1 MSAVF
6 SQRWFRVA
14 ALRPQ
19 LSLQVRVRRQ
29 RVRGT
34 TWYVL
39 ALRGAGRAVRLNAA
53 AYAIAGRLDGQVSVQ
68 QAWDQSLHAEHDN
81 ATQDEVIEL
90 LAKLQEAG
98 LLQLDGA
105 ANFDVLL
112 PHLDTVTNP
121 PRPASLLAWRV
132 PLGDPT
138 ALLNRLAFLTPRLFS
153 PAACYLWIALVV
165 LLLIS
170 VGQHATEIGAGL
182 QRAVQSPQF
191 ALLSLALFVPIKAVH
206 ELAHGLAVRR
216 WGGQVHEA
224 GLTLMMLMPVPYMD
238 ASAAS
243 NFPQRRHRLTVSAAG
258 IMAELAIASVA
269 LQGWLVMT
277 DGMGR
282 DAVLATLMITGVSTL
297 IFNANP
303 LQRLDGYFIFSD
315 VMELPNLASRSRH
328 WWSQFLY
335 RLTLRDTAQES
346 MPVAPGET
354 PWLVVYA
361 PLAWL
366 YLLAIGAAAIAWLW
380 TLSPLLAVLA
390 APTLIWQIILR
401 PATRWFRDLHRW
413 ATSRATGIKRWRQTV
428 VISALILAAVLLT
441 PFPRSTLVRGVVW
454 PADQTQLRAE
464 EGGSIARILL
474 HHGQTVQPG
483 EMVLQLDNPQLRLQH
498 EQQLD
503 RVAALETQLFD
514 AIPFTHRILPD
525 GRAGNATGDLER
537 AQAELRRID
546 ERIAAL
552 AVRAL
557 VEGRVALPKDRD
569 LPGQFVQ
576 RGALIGRVMT
586 QGPPIVRVALPQ
598 SLVEDLGQ
606 SGLQVS
612 VWMAASLSN
621 PHAAQL
627 DRDSQSA
634 VTELPSAAL
643 GTRHGGAIET
653 DPRDPKGVLTQQ
665 PVVLLDVRLNAS
677 GAVDSERIGE
687 RVWVRIASDFA
698 PLLFQAFRWLY
709 KQALA

>member
-1 MSAVF
+1 M
-6 SQRWFRVA
+6 
-14 ALRPQ
+14 
-19 LSLQVRVRRQ
+19 
-29 RVRGT
+29 RGT

-53 AYAIAGRLDGQVSVQ
+53 AYAIAGRLDGQLSVQ
-68 QAWDQSLHAEHDN
+68 QAWDLSLHAEHDN

-112 PHLDTVTNP
+112 PHLNTVTNP
-121 PRPASLLAWRV
+121 PRPASLLAWRIPV
-132 PLGDPT
+132 GDPT
-138 ALLNRLAFLTPRLFS
+138 SLLNRLAFLTPRLFS
-153 PAACYLWIALVV
+153 PAAWYLWIGLVV

-182 QRAVQSPQF
+182 QRALQTSQF

-216 WGGQVHEA
+216 WGGQVREA
-224 GLTLMMLMPVPYMD
+224 GLTLMMLMPVPYLD

-315 VMELPNLASRSRH
+315 AMELPNLASRSRH

-335 RLTLRDTAQES
+335 RLTLRDTTQDA

-380 TLSPLLAVLA
+380 TLSPLLAAVA
-390 APTLIWQIILR
+390 APTLFWQIVAR
-401 PATRWFRDLHRW
+401 PASRWFRDLQRW
-413 ATSRATGIKRWRQTV
+413 ATSRATGIKRWRQTLA
-428 VISALILAAVLLT
+428 ISALILAAVLLT

-514 AIPFTHRILPD
+514 AIPFTHQILPD

-612 VWMAASLSN
+612 VWMAASPMN

-665 PVVLLDVRLNAS
+665 PVVLLDVRLDAS

-698 PLLFQAFRWLY
+698 PLLFQAFRWLH
-709 KQALA
+709 KQALV